1 MINFFRKIRQSL
13 LGEGK
18 TTRYFKYAVGEIVL
32 VVIGILIALSI
43 NNWNQRRIEQ
53 NKEQVYLTNIKR
65 DLQHQLSSIEL
76 QLEEEQKYLD
86 KVEPFL
92 YYYFKHSIIKLDS
105 TTTRNLSIATARK
118 TFVRIDPTYTDLIS
132 SGNIDIIKDITF
144 KNKLIEYYQNVE
156 RVEKINH
163 NNNLYLNDQIYASN
177 ILKLIYFNNEST
189 PYSEELV
196 KFSNSIVN
204 TVENKLHL
212 INLVNFR
219 KHLANASTESM
230 LEIKTET
237 EGLLDLMNKL

>member
-1 MINFFRKIRQSL
+1 
-13 LGEGK
+13 
-18 TTRYFKYAVGEIVL
+18 
-32 VVIGILIALSI
+32 LSI
-43 NNWNQRRIEQ
+43 NNWNQGRIEQ

-65 DLQHQLSSIEL
+65 DLQHQLASIEL

-86 KVEPFL
+86 KVQPFL
-92 YYYFKHSIIKLDS
+92 YYYYKHSIIKLDS

-144 KNKLIEYYQNVE
+144 KNKLIEYYQNLE

-163 NNNLYLNDQIYASN
+163 NNNLYLNDQIYASK
-177 ILKLIYFNNEST
+177 ILKLIYFYDEST
-189 PYSEELV
+189 PNSEELV
-196 KFSNSIVN
+196 KISNRIVN
-204 TVENKLHL
+204 TVEKKLHL

-237 EGLLDLMNKL
+237 QGLLDLMNKL